1 MNSLII
7 IGASGHGKVIVDIA
21 VQCGYTNISFLDDNT
36 TVTTCMGYPVIGVLG
51 DAEKYFDSD
60 FIVAIGNSQIRETVQ
75 SKLEIMGFHL
85 VSLIHPNAVIARD
98 VKIGAGT
105 VIMAGS
111 VVNPG
116 SVIGN
121 GCIIN
126 TGATVDHDN
135 RIDDYVH
142 VSVGCHLAGTVT
154 VGKSTWIGAGAIVIN
169 NVSICGR
176 CMIGAGAVVVK
187 DISEPGTYVGVP
199 AEMIG
204 DKNADYYNG

>member
-7 IGASGHGKVIVDIA
+7 IGASGHGKVIADIA
-21 VQCGYTNISFLDDNT
+21 MRCGYTSISFLDDNT
-36 TVTTCMGYPVIGVLG
+36 AVTTCMGFSVIGVTE
-51 DAEKYFDSD
+51 DAEKYIDSD

-75 SKLEIMGFHL
+75 SKLAIKGFHL
-85 VSLIHPNAVIARD
+85 VTLIHPNAVIARD

-105 VIMAGS
+105 VVMAGS

-121 GCIIN
+121 GCIVN

-135 RIDDYVH
+135 MIEDYVH

-154 VGKSTWIGAGAIVIN
+154 VGKSTWIGAGAIVSN
-169 NVSICGR
+169 NVSICGG

-187 DISEPGTYVGVP
+187 DISQSGTYVGVP

-204 DKNADYYNG
+204 DKNANLDNG